1 LRVLI
6 RGCMFSGVQIY
17 VVGDMQQDA
26 EARGETMASSQI
38 DSVQARF

>member
-1 LRVLI
+1 
-6 RGCMFSGVQIY
+6 MFSGVQIY

-26 EARGETMASSQI
+26 EARGETMASGQI